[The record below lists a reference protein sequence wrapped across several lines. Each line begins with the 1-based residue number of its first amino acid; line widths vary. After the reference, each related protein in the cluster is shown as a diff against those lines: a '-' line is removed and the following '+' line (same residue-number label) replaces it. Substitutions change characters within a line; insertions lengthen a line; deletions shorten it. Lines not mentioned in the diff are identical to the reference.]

1 MIQYKRIGEMLLEAG
16 LLTQE
21 ELDHAMR
28 TKLGTNLKFGEV
40 ITALGYATEEQVTEC
55 LATQYGYRVAKLEL
69 IEPEEDALHMVPSIT
84 ALSGLVLPVSVTP
97 EKFTCVIADP
107 LDVPLTDSL
116 MRISGR
122 HVEFS
127 LATPTD
133 LFDAIVK
140 AYGLGPRG
148 KTIQISGIR
157 RAKPDVPVV
166 VKAPRPKR
174 PMKVDPQ
181 DDKFALL
188 AAITDTVAA

>member
-21 ELDHAMR
+21 ELDYAIR
-28 TKLGTNLKFGEV
+28 TKLGTTLKFGEV

-55 LATQYGYRVAKLEL
+55 LASQYGYRVANLEL
-69 IEPEEDALHMVPSIT
+69 VEPEEAALHMVPSIT

-97 EKFTCVIADP
+97 ERFTCIIADP

-116 MRISGR
+116 MRLSGR
-122 HVEFS
+122 PVEFS
-127 LATPTD
+127 LATPTE

-148 KTIQISGIR
+148 KTMQISGIR
-157 RAKPDVPVV
+157 RERPA
-166 VKAPRPKR
+166 APIRTKTSRPKR

-188 AAITDTVAA
+188 AAISDKVAA